1 MAEHEKVDAA
11 LLAGV
16 TGFLAKYNTPNH
28 QQGKASSAFSDD
40 ELVININQLL
50 AESEVLLSAIENL
63 PQEQIAPA
71 VLSSLNVVTSVSSQ
85 RDTTKTDQLLSDQ
98 RRKHRNIQ
106 AAKRRQRYHKKT
118 ANCSEKEKMRYAD
131 NLSLSAWRAIAVL
144 QKEKRLEAEQNHKQ
158 LRSAVVERA
167 RVIHQMKMLLQ
178 RFKADEGKNESREDG
193 DQRFLFKALV
203 GELDAIYAR
212 THQTIREANFK
223 ICLAEA
229 FIGKEMKNIVV
240 TVPAYFNDSQA
251 DSLHHRIRPEQ
262 DGRRAQRA
270 DLRLGG
276 GISDMSMLNTE
287 KGIFLVKATAG
298 DTHLGGE
305 DSDNRLNR
313 LSSAQTYIKI
323 DSLFDTIEFNSI
335 STHVRFENLCSDD
348 FRTTNDPVGKDL
360 RAS

>member
-71 VLSSLNVVTSVSSQ
+71 VLFSLNVVTSVSSQ

-98 RRKHRNIQ
+98 RREHRNIQ

-144 QKEKRLEAEQNHKQ
+144 QKEKRLETEQNHKQ
-158 LRSAVVERA
+158 QRSAVVERA

-223 ICLAEA
+223 MSPKLPYKPMRKVNQGVEYFDNTDASGLP
-229 FIGKEMKNIVV
+229 FD
-240 TVPAYFNDSQA
+240 FNDTSRAMSLLMTTDPSMIRNKCLSQ
-251 DSLHHRIRPEQ
+251 ETF
-262 DGRRAQRA
+262 
-270 DLRLGG
+270 LGEY
-276 GISDMSMLNTE
+276 IQELL
-287 KGIFLVKATAG
+287 I
-298 DTHLGGE
+298 HL
-305 DSDNRLNR
+305 
-313 LSSAQTYIKI
+313 
-323 DSLFDTIEFNSI
+323 SI
-335 STHVRFENLCSDD
+335 L
-348 FRTTNDPVGKDL
+348 
-360 RAS
+360 